1 MKKVI
6 KRLFTIGGVLMISIL
21 FSCILT
27 VSMEEKTQTTSHNAK
42 QWSSHPQYIR
52 ILTEKK
58 LGSDLWQ
65 PIADDPSII
74 LYCRQPGTSVNL
86 PKSWDNVITKE
97 YYDQLL
103 NMYRYQESTV
113 YHTWDSWYNPYY
125 GFMYAQTEPPDIPIW
140 TPISGY
146 RTYTYQ
152 VCTGQH
158 YTESSAYY
166 NWERGLSAQN
176 LYDIGYIFSYKKD
189 PLQYPN
195 DSQET
200 WEAIIQQAIWKSIIC
215 QVPDPHRGTE
225 SNRGEW
231 LYKDSQDYKRFYEK
245 IAQGQKGVKARDLT
259 DQNKLS
265 IEANTEAKT
274 LTIGPFSID
283 YINGRVDRQEGSAIS
298 FGGMSD
304 MYLKDKSGRRIDIK
318 AFIFDDRRYSTPE
331 SVTQAVQKPYSNYG
345 EPSFFTYKDPAYGGQ
360 ENENKVDY
368 YAAME
373 YYPNPQEQFWVEIEY
388 VGEPTTFTLH
398 ADFEWLECHAEICL
412 REGRYWWFDQYT
424 NYSNPHNEFLRGPGM
439 ILGPYGNQF
448 IPEWGI
454 NTMCYQVTKK
464 IVEAW
469 TPSQNGVLQMEASR
483 TIGRESIEIPVGN
496 NDDKLTNTMKIGGK
510 VFEDGLAGKDSE
522 YNGKLDENKDIL
534 LPNVIV
540 ELYDAETNQLAELA
554 TAADEKVQAETN
566 DIDKMRR
573 MNPTITDEHGYYEF
587 RGVLIEKKYYIKF
600 TYNGLEYIATDYS
613 ANKENYDGPGNENSD
628 WKITSKGTEKESE
641 REGLTNTFKSIM
653 SSPENYPIRENL
665 GLVSGQYNRSFHK
678 YELAGYKLNASGKYE
693 QTGEQ
698 LVDTYLDLKN
708 GELVDLRDENSGEVK
723 VKEGKI
729 TQKIKEYIKQG
740 RQIDLKAIYQ
750 ELAGG
755 SEETRQKLQFIAD
768 SQIYSYTK
776 AHNVQDEASFDK
788 YPIYDSFTT
797 HVASGNKYPNN
808 SYANSTFSENAS
820 TYDNIK
826 MKHHG
831 NGTYGQMQVSGNPNA
846 GGVTYTHTNLKNDQG
861 EIEYKNVYRGQLEI
875 HQGLVRRAEFD
886 VALKKDVF
894 KAGIKINGRTEIY
907 KYDGTDEEED
917 SYWEIQERIQ
927 NYGTYYGGNPYK
939 RELYPSDVNYTGAN
953 PLEVY
958 VTYKITVRNQ
968 SQGILAQIDEIV
980 DYYDSSYEFEEDLSW
995 VMYGDRKD
1003 IRVTDKEYYEMIET
1017 GKRSSNSKYKNVAT
1031 GGYNTSTGQYNAPTR
1046 FNLGS
1051 NYNSIYI
1058 NGLSDHKLEVG
1069 ETAYVYLTFRV
1080 GKNGNKLKLDTTEAG
1095 KQNIAEINGYT
1106 TYYQDGTS
1114 LPNGVSKGSGDY
1126 AGTLDRDST
1135 PGNFDSEALRRTSG
1149 GRYEH
1154 NFEDDTDRAK
1164 GIRIYEEQG
1173 LSRKISG
1180 MVWQDKR
1187 TYQPAG
1193 TEALIG
1199 NGLRENG
1206 EKGAEKVKVE
1216 LYDVQQKKVA
1226 QIYSGGGWKD
1236 AVLNETGAD
1245 GKYLFDGYIP
1255 GDYVVRFTYNIGT
1268 YNGQDFKSTTYQMNL
1283 ENGQGIDQNGFTDV
1297 EERYKG
1303 YTDIENQNETQTYGY
1318 DIYKA
1323 DSFGYNVSDAKDLW
1337 STRENVNNYSK
1348 GSIGNQQ
1355 AQNLWDV
1362 ANGDKNLN
1370 ELQANLN
1377 MIAET
1382 GVMSMEVEYNRGHS
1396 EGDNSA
1402 DNNGYGSEE
1411 GALAQPSQYHNGNNV
1426 NGKYHVEN
1434 VDFGLEERPKAGLEL
1449 NKKVSNVKITLAN
1462 GGTLFDATQTVSN
1475 LIWKDKVP
1483 YNLNEMKKITT
1494 YDNVGPTVGN
1504 GSGNVYSDYTRYKDL
1519 RDYILNTHIPSIVG
1533 GQNGL
1538 IQATMDEELMHGAT
1552 VQILYDITVTNIG
1565 EVDYDEKTFY
1575 YAGRVQNPGNMV
1587 TTSAD
1592 LLVDYVENNLQFRAN
1607 SNQSGW
1613 GWQTINQSE
1622 LANYVSA
1629 EVAEEANQYNTIL
1642 KTEAVRAPLIPATE
1656 NNVRNNVDR
1665 TQRNIKLILTQLITS
1680 QNTDDNK
1687 KYDNTAE
1694 IVRISNSVGRRMA
1707 YSVQGNQKPSMPP
1720 AEPDASRAESV
1731 VILPPFGDGY
1741 LYLGLAIFVVTLL
1754 GVSIIVIKKTVL
1766 NKNKF

>member
-6 KRLFTIGGVLMISIL
+6 KRLLIVGTMAILAILVSAMFYISVEDKMKVAKTY
-21 FSCILT
+21 CA
-27 VSMEEKTQTTSHNAK
+27 EEYHGPSDIIIEQE
-42 QWSSHPQYIR
+42 I
-52 ILTEKK
+52 K
-58 LGSDLWQ
+58 LGPGLWQ
-65 PIADDPSII
+65 PITNDPNIT
-74 LYCRQPGTSVNL
+74 LYCREPGTGVFL
-86 PKSWDNVITKE
+86 PSGWDRPVEKYTLFSWIGETSRNPSLCTIDFGHAW
-97 YYDQLL
+97 DCDHW
-103 NMYRYQESTV
+103 RYNGG
-113 YHTWDSWYNPYY
+113 W
-125 GFMYAQTEPPDIPIW
+125 
-140 TPISGY
+140 

-158 YTESSAYY
+158 YTESSYYY
-166 NWERGLSAQN
+166 NPDRGLSVTN
-176 LYDIGYIFSYKKD
+176 LYDVAYILSIVID
-189 PLQYPN
+189 PLQNPN
-195 DSQET
+195 DDEQT
-200 WEAIIQQAIWKSIIC
+200 WNAVVQQAIWRSPISKRVVTNREY
-215 QVPDPHRGTE
+215 QGE
-225 SNRGEW
+225 RGEW
-231 LYKDSQDYKRFYEK
+231 LYKAAENYKTFYEK
-245 IAQGQKGVKARDLT
+245 IVQGQKGVKARDLT

-265 IEANTEAKT
+265 IEANTETKK
-274 LTIGPFSID
+274 LTIGPFTLD
-283 YINGRVDRQEGSAIS
+283 YINGRFDNYEGSAVS
-298 FGGMSD
+298 YGGMSD
-304 MYLKDKSGRRIDIK
+304 MYLKDKNGKRIDIK
-318 AFIFDDRRYSTPE
+318 AFIFDDRQYSTPE
-331 SVTQAVQKPYSNYG
+331 SVTKPVQKLYSNYG
-345 EPSFFTYKDPAYGGQ
+345 EPSFFTYVDQVYHQ
-360 ENENKVDY
+360 ENVNKVDY

-373 YYPNPQEQFWVEIEY
+373 YYPNPGEKFWVEIDY

-398 ADFEWLECHAEICL
+398 ADFEWLECYAEICL
-412 REGRYWWFDQYT
+412 REGKYWWLDQYE
-424 NYSNPHNEFLRGPGM
+424 NDYYYPHGWPHWNGPNLEFGCQKELF
-439 ILGPYGNQF
+439 L
-448 IPEWGI
+448 
-454 NTMCYQVTKK
+454 
-464 IVEAW
+464 VEED
-469 TPSQNGVLQMEASR
+469 TQDGVLQIDARR
-483 TIGRESIEIPVGN
+483 TIGKESIEIPVGN
-496 NDDKLTNTMKIGGK
+496 TNNPLTNTMKIGGK
-510 VFEDGLAGKDSE
+510 VYEEFAQGKENMTNGILDS
-522 YNGKLDENKDIL
+522 GDIL
-534 LPNVIV
+534 LPNVEV
-540 ELYDAETNQLAELA
+540 ALYDAETNQLATLA
-554 TAADEKVQAETN
+554 TVADEKVRESGE
-566 DIDKMRR
+566 DYKRR
-573 MNPTITDEHGYYEF
+573 INPTLTDEKGYYEF
-587 RGVLIEKKYYIKF
+587 RGVSMEKKYYVRF
-600 TYNGLEYIATDYS
+600 TYNGQSYLATDYL
-613 ANKENYDGPGNENSD
+613 ANVTGENGQTSYKFNSVEAMVKANEYDGPNGEGVSLSTEK
-628 WKITSKGTEKESE
+628 WKVTSKGTEKPSE
-641 REGLTNTFKSIM
+641 RDALTNTFSSIG
-653 SSPENYPIRENL
+653 SSPENYPSSNSL
-665 GLVSGQYNRSFHK
+665 GISGLSNGYNKTFHN
-678 YELAGYKLNASGKYE
+678 YELAGYTLNANGQYTKSGK
-693 QTGEQ
+693 Q
-698 LVDTYLDLKN
+698 LVDTYLTLQNGDLIDMRDPAYKGTAKIQE
-708 GELVDLRDENSGEVK
+708 GE
-723 VKEGKI
+723 I
-729 TQKIKEYIKQG
+729 T
-740 RQIDLKAIYQ
+740 KAIKNYIQ
-750 ELAGG
+750 SNKKYPTDMKSQIYNQIAGG
-755 SEETRQKLQFIAD
+755 DQETWKKLQFIED
-768 SQIYSYTK
+768 CKIHSYTK
-776 AHNVQDEASFDK
+776 AASTENESSFDQ
-788 YPIYDSFTT
+788 YPVYKQFTT

-808 SYANSTFSENAS
+808 SYASNTFSENAS
-820 TYDNIK
+820 TYDNIR

-831 NGTYGQMQVSGNPNA
+831 NGTYGEMQVTGNPNA
-846 GGVTYTHTNLKNDQG
+846 GGVTYTHTNLHNDKG
-861 EIEYKNVYRGQLEI
+861 EIVYKNVYRGQLEI

-907 KYDGTDEEED
+907 KYDETDEDED
-917 SYWEIQERIQ
+917 SYWEIKERVQ
-927 NYGTYYGGNPYK
+927 NYETYYGGKPYN
-939 RELYPSDVNYTGAN
+939 RELYPSDVNYTGTN

-995 VMYGDRKD
+995 IMYGDRKEV
-1003 IRVTDKEYYEMIET
+1003 RVTDKEYYAMIES
-1017 GKRSSNSKYKNVAT
+1017 GKRSSNSNYKNIST
-1031 GGYNTSTGQYNAPTR
+1031 GGYNTSTGQYNSPTR

-1051 NYNSIYI
+1051 NYNSIYV

-1106 TYYQDGTS
+1106 TYYQDGTR
-1114 LPNGVSKGSGDY
+1114 LPNGVTKGSGDY
-1126 AGTLDRDST
+1126 AGMLDRDST

-1180 MVWQDKR
+1180 MVWEDKR
-1187 TYQPAG
+1187 TYNPTG

-1199 NGLRENG
+1199 NGLREDG

-1216 LYDVQQKKVA
+1216 LWDVQQNKIA
-1226 QIYSGGGWKD
+1226 QIYSGGSWKD
-1236 AVLNETGAD
+1236 AVLNETATD

-1303 YTDIENQNETQTYGY
+1303 YTDINNQNETQTYGY

-1337 STRENVNNYSK
+1337 STREILNNYSK
-1348 GSIGNQQ
+1348 GSIGNNQ

-1362 ANGDKNLN
+1362 ANGEKNLN

-1402 DNNGYGSEE
+1402 DNNGYGREE
-1411 GALAQPSQYHNGNNV
+1411 GSLSQPGEYHNGNNI

-1483 YNLNEMKKITT
+1483 YNVNEMKKVTT
-1494 YDNVGPTVGN
+1494 YDNVGPRVRN
-1504 GSGNVYSDYTRYKDL
+1504 GSENVYSDYTRYKDL
-1519 RDYILNTHIPSIVG
+1519 RNYILNNIATIANS
-1533 GQNGL
+1533 QNGL

-1575 YAGRVQNPGNMV
+1575 YAGRVQNPSNMV

-1607 SNQSGW
+1607 SNDSRW

-1629 EVAEEANQYNTIL
+1629 EVAAEANNYNTII
-1642 KTEAVRAPLIPATE
+1642 KTEGLKAELIPATT

-1665 TQRNIKLILTQLITS
+1665 TQKNIRLILTQLITS

-1687 KYDNTAE
+1687 SYGNTAE

-1707 YSVQGNQKPSMPP
+1707 YSVQGNQKPSEPP
-1720 AEPDASRAESV
+1720 AEPDASRAEQV

-1741 LYLGLAIFVVTLL
+1741 LYLGLGIFILTLF

-1766 NKNKF
+1766 GKNKF